1 MLPGTAN
8 PARILVVE
16 DDELVAQAL
25 AVTLQILGYQPVGH
39 ANRGLQAIE
48 LAEQL
53 RPDLVLMDIQLFGSM
68 DGISAAQIIRDKYA
82 LPVVFVTAYA
92 DDAVLARA
100 KLSEPYG
107 YILKPFTDLELRTA
121 LEMALYQHQVQ
132 RQLQHSGA
140 LNRAI
145 LDSMSAQIAVLNE
158 AGVIIAVNQ
167 AWQRFA
173 QQNSQLI
180 GPEVPSSVGCNYLSV
195 CPAGEADGAA
205 RAGITA
211 VLAGQSASF
220 NLEYCCHSA
229 LQLRW
234 FSMSVTPLGANM
246 PGVVIAHTDI
256 TACKQ
261 VELALQEAL
270 RAKQVLLKE
279 VNHRVKNNLQVVAN
293 LLQLETERSQ
303 QAASKLVLADMQG
316 RIRAIA
322 LLHQMLYH
330 TDAHASTDLGS
341 YLQQLAIQAFRAANH
356 SPQIHLELSLVAIN
370 VSLDQATHCGLLVN
384 ELISNSLKHAFPD
397 GRAGTVRVHLS
408 RLNGSG
414 QVRVCV
420 SDDGVSLPAEFYSP
434 SGSGLGLQLVSDLL
448 GQLGGVRLIE
458 LNGGFAVT
466 FMAEQL

>member
-1 MLPGTAN
+1 MPDTAN
-8 PARILVVE
+8 TVRVLVVE

-25 AVTLQILGYQPVGH
+25 ALKLQILGYQPVGH

-48 LAEQL
+48 LTEQL

-68 DGISAAQIIRDKYA
+68 DGISAAQIIRQRYA

-107 YILKPFTDLELRTA
+107 YILKPFTDLELRA
-121 LEMALYQHQVQ
+121 VLEMALYQHQVQ
-132 RQLQHSGA
+132 RQLQRSEA
-140 LNRAI
+140 LNSAI
-145 LDSMSAQIAVLNE
+145 LDSVSAQIAVLNE

-173 QQNSQLI
+173 QQHSQLI
-180 GPEVPSSVGCNYLSV
+180 GPQALSDVGCNYLSV
-195 CPAGEADGAA
+195 CPLGATDDAA
-205 RAGITA
+205 RAGISA
-211 VLAGQSASF
+211 VLAGQSSSF
-220 NLEYCCHSA
+220 SLEYPNHNA
-229 LQLRW
+229 QQQRW
-234 FSMSVTPLGANM
+234 FSMSVTPLGRDI

-256 TACKQ
+256 TVRKQ
-261 VELALQEAL
+261 VELDLQEAL

-303 QAASKLVLADMQG
+303 HAASKAILDDMQG

-322 LLHQMLYH
+322 LLHQMLCH

-356 SPQIHLELSLVAIN
+356 APQIHLELALVAIN

-384 ELISNSLKHAFPD
+384 ELICNSLKHAFPN
-397 GRAGTVRVHLS
+397 GRAGTVQVHLS
-408 RLNGSG
+408 RHSASG
-414 QVRVCV
+414 QVRLCV
-420 SDDGVSLPAEFYSP
+420 SDDGQGFAPDFYPQGS
-434 SGSGLGLQLVSDLL
+434 SGLGSQLVCDLL
-448 GQLGGVRLIE
+448 GQLGGVRLVE

-466 FMAEQL
+466 FTAEQL